1 MMPDSNYIRLSDL
14 NRQIE
19 EIINQ
24 NFGSRTF
31 WVVGDVTNHTF
42 KHEKNYHYFDFVE
55 KDSNSSGIIAKIS
68 ANAWGNGSGR
78 ISNFETVTG
87 QKFSNNINVLL
98 LVSVQ
103 FHSAYGLKLNV
114 IDIDANFTL
123 GVLEQQRQATLL
135 RLVAENPGFI
145 QKVGELFYT
154 KNNRLS
160 HKIVIQ
166 RIALITSQTSAG
178 GEDFRHTLASNPHGY
193 KFQIDDYFTVVQ
205 GESNADLLV
214 AKIIEVFNSK
224 IPYDAVVIIRG
235 GGAQT
240 DFLLFDDYKIGRVVA
255 KFPIPIIT
263 GIGHQKNETITDLMA
278 HTATKTPT
286 KAAEFI
292 IGHNKQF
299 EENMLAF
306 QKNIVIKSQ
315 QVFSYYFQKLA
326 SLNSLIVNNSRNIII
341 HNKDRL
347 VTINQI
353 TINTSKLIV
362 FNKRS
367 ELTIMASQVS
377 SKPKI
382 ILYNRIADIRNVTDN
397 IKTFNFQ
404 YLKNQRSYLG
414 HYVSII
420 NLMSPKNIL
429 KKGFAIVKVNDEI
442 ISNPDAIKVGNQI
455 DIILSETKI
464 IVTVKEK
471 TKYNGNDF
479 NV

>member
-1 MMPDSNYIRLSDL
+1 MPDLNYIRLSDL

-19 EIINQ
+19 EIIIQ
-24 NFGSRTF
+24 NFSSRTF

-55 KDSNSSGIIAKIS
+55 KDPHSNGILAKITT
-68 ANAWGNGSGR
+68 NAWGNGSGK

-98 LVSVQ
+98 LVSLQ
-103 FHSAYGLKLNV
+103 FHPVHGLKLNV

-123 GVLEQQRQATLL
+123 GVLEQQRQATLA
-135 RLVAENPGFI
+135 RLVAENPTFV
-145 QKVGELFYT
+145 QKVGERYYT
-154 KNNRLS
+154 RNNSLS

-178 GEDFRHTLASNPHGY
+178 GEDFRHTLANNPHGY

-205 GESNADLLV
+205 GESNAEYVV
-214 AKIIEVFNSK
+214 AKIVEVFNSQ
-224 IPYDAVVIIRG
+224 ISYDAVVIIRG
-235 GGAQT
+235 GGSQT
-240 DFLLFDDYKIGRVVA
+240 DFLLFDDYKIGRAVA
-255 KFPIPIIT
+255 KFPIPVIT

-299 EENMLAF
+299 EENMLVL

-315 QVFSYYFQKLA
+315 QLFSYYFQALA
-326 SLNSLIVNNSRNIII
+326 SLNSIIVNNSRNIINL
-341 HNKDRL
+341 NKDTL
-347 VTINQI
+347 VKINQI
-353 TINTSKLIV
+353 TINTSKSII
-362 FNKRS
+362 FNRKS
-367 ELTIMASQVS
+367 ELTDVASQIS

-382 ILYNRIADIRNVTDN
+382 VLYNRITDVRNITDN
-397 IKTFNFQ
+397 IKTFNAQ

-429 KKGFAIVKVNDEI
+429 KKGFAIIKVNNKI
-442 ISNPDAIKVGNQI
+442 ISDPDLINVGDDI
-455 DIILSETKI
+455 DIILAETKI
-464 IVTVKEK
+464 TTTVKDK
-471 TKYNGNDF
+471 TKDNGNNFD
-479 NV
+479 V

>member
-1 MMPDSNYIRLSDL
+1 MPDLNYIRLSDL

-19 EIINQ
+19 EIIIQ
-24 NFGSRTF
+24 NFSSRTF
-31 WVVGDVTNHTF
+31 WVVGDITNHTY
-42 KHEKNYHYFDFVE
+42 KREKNYHYFDFVE
-55 KDSNSSGIIAKIS
+55 KDPNSNGIIAKIT
-68 ANAWGNGSGR
+68 ANAWGNGSGK
-78 ISNFETVTG
+78 ISNFESVTG

-98 LVSVQ
+98 LVSLQ
-103 FHSAYGLKLNV
+103 FHSVHGLKLNV

-123 GVLEQQRQATLL
+123 GVLEQQRQATLS
-135 RLVAENPGFI
+135 RLVAENPTFI
-145 QKVGELFYT
+145 QKVGDRYYT
-154 KNNRLS
+154 RNNRLS

-178 GEDFRHTLASNPHGY
+178 GEDFRHTLSNNPHGY

-205 GESNADLLV
+205 GEGNADFLV

-224 IPYDAVVIIRG
+224 ISYDAVVIIRG

-240 DFLLFDDYKIGRVVA
+240 DFLLFDDYRIGRAVA
-255 KFPIPIIT
+255 KFPIPVIT

-299 EENMLAF
+299 EENMLVF

-315 QVFSYYFQKLA
+315 QLFSYYFQKLA
-326 SLNSLIVNNSRNIII
+326 SLNSIIVNNSRNIITL
-341 HNKDRL
+341 NKDAL
-347 VTINQI
+347 VKINQI
-353 TINTSKLIV
+353 TINISKSII
-362 FNKRS
+362 FNRKS
-367 ELTIMASQVS
+367 ELTAVASQIS

-382 ILYNRIADIRNVTDN
+382 VLYNRITDIRNITDN

-429 KKGFAIVKVNDEI
+429 KKGFAIIKVNDKI
-442 ISNPDAIKVGNQI
+442 ISNPDMIKVGNDI

-464 IVTVKEK
+464 TSSVKDK
-471 TKYNGNDF
+471 TKYNGNNFD
-479 NV
+479 V

>member
-1 MMPDSNYIRLSDL
+1 MMPDLNYIRLSDL

-55 KDSNSSGIIAKIS
+55 KDAHSNGIIAKIS
-68 ANAWGNGSGR
+68 ANAWGNGAGK
-78 ISNFETVTG
+78 ITNFETVTG

-103 FHSAYGLKLNV
+103 FHSVYGFKLNV

-123 GVLEQQRQATLL
+123 GVLEQQRQSTLEI
-135 RLVAENPGFI
+135 LVAENPGFI
-145 QKVGELFYT
+145 QKVGDRYYT
-154 KNNRLS
+154 KNNRLP

-193 KFQIDDYFTVVQ
+193 QFQIDDYFTIVQ

-299 EENMLAF
+299 EENMLVF

-315 QVFSYYFQKLA
+315 QFFSYYFQKLA
-326 SLNSLIVNNSRNIII
+326 SLNSIVVNNSRNIIT
-341 HNKDRL
+341 HNKDML
-347 VTINQI
+347 VAINQI
-353 TINTSKLIV
+353 TINTSKSII
-362 FNKRS
+362 FNRRS
-367 ELTIMASQVS
+367 ELTSVVSQIA

-382 ILYNRIADIRNVTDN
+382 ILYNRIADIRNVTEN
-397 IKTFNFQ
+397 IKTFNSQ
-404 YLKNQRSYLG
+404 YLKNQRGYLG

-429 KKGFAIVKVNDEI
+429 KKGFAIIKINNEI
-442 ISNPDAIKVGNQI
+442 ISNPDTIKVGSHI
-455 DIILSETKI
+455 DIILAETKI
-464 IVTVKEK
+464 TSSVEEK
-471 TKYNGNDF
+471 TTYNGNDF